1 MNASS
6 PTNRFSVVLGVIS
19 VGTLITVTV
28 TVVEFI
34 AYIMPSP
41 TVIVIIAV
49 PSPTAVTRPFSSTV
63 ATDSSLDV

>member
-1 MNASS
+1 MFASS
-6 PTNRFSVVLGVIS
+6 STYKFSVVFAVIS
-19 VGTLITVTV
+19 VGTLTTVTV

-34 AYIMPSP
+34 AYTTPSP